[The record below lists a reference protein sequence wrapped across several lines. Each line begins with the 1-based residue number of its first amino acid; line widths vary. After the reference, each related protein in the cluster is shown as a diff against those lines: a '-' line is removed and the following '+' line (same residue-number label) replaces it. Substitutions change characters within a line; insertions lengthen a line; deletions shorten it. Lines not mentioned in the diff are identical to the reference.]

1 MTFIKYKSAEVKYEA
16 KNKINMA
23 TATTENISNK
33 ANMRRYVLY
42 FRDSLLSFHQFVLLT
57 SYIYTC
63 RDVVDSWKTKLNLPP
78 KDRRVQTTVSSQ
90 SSLVG

>member
-1 MTFIKYKSAEVKYEA
+1 
-16 KNKINMA
+16 MA

-33 ANMRRYVLY
+33 ANMR
-42 FRDSLLSFHQFVLLT
+42 
-57 SYIYTC
+57 